1 MLNKLGTTADKVL
14 EAKEQGNEVPLQTLL
29 REVAMFH
36 MKEGKVLAVP
46 YCPDC
51 NQDAEMRRK
60 MGKKKGF

>member
-14 EAKEQGNEVPLQTLL
+14 EAKEQGNEVALQTLL
-29 REVAMFH
+29 REVVAFH

-46 YCPDC
+46 YCSDC

-60 MGKKKGF
+60 MGKRKGF